1 MVAGAFHHAVSIAE
15 SNNAQLTVHLVM
27 DPIPAYLD
35 RMIPP
40 VSQQE
45 RKRETEA
52 ILNKL
57 HESFAER
64 VEIETKITEGT
75 PFLEIIHEVIRND
88 RDLVVKS
95 AEGTGTTADRLFGT
109 TDMHLLRKCP
119 CPVMLVKSTEST
131 PIRQIMAAVDFDAFD
146 EEDGNSVEPV
156 NRMILELA
164 ASLAHEEERD
174 CHVVH
179 AWEAP
184 GEDFMRRSGFELGE
198 GEMESFVKKVE
209 SAHLI
214 SLERLLRKAR
224 DWIGR
229 DVYDAVQ
236 PKTILQQGSALNA
249 IPDLVRTLGIDLI
262 VMGTVLR
269 TDIPGLFIGR
279 TAEGILNAIDCSVL
293 AVKPPGFVTPVT
305 PEELT

>member
-1 MVAGAFHHAVSIAE
+1 MVAGAFHHAVSLAE
-15 SNNAQLTVHLVM
+15 SNNARLTVHLVM

-35 RMIPP
+35 RLIPQM
-40 VSQQE
+40 SQQE
-45 RKRETEA
+45 RRRETEA

-109 TDMHLLRKCP
+109 TDMHLMRKCP
-119 CPVMLVKSTEST
+119 CPVMLVKSSELT
-131 PIRQIMAAVDFDAFD
+131 PIRRIMAPVDFDAFD
-146 EEDGNSVEPV
+146 EGDGGSVEPV

-164 ASLAHEEERD
+164 ASLAHEEGRD

-179 AWEAP
+179 AWEVP
-184 GEDFMRRSGFELGE
+184 GEDFMRRSRIELGE
-198 GEMESFVKKVE
+198 GEMESFVNKVE
-209 SAHLI
+209 SAHQI

-224 DWIGR
+224 DWIGQ
-229 DVYDAVQ
+229 DIFDAVQ
-236 PKTILQQGSALNA
+236 PKTILQRGPALNV
-249 IPDLVRTLGIDLI
+249 IPGLVKDLDIDLI

-279 TAEGILNAIDCSVL
+279 TAEGILNTIDCSVL

-305 PEELT
+305 LE